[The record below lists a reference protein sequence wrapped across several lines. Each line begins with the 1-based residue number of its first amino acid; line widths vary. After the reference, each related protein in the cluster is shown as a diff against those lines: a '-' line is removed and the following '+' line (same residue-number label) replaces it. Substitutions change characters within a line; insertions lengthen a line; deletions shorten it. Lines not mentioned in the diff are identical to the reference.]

1 MVPHISQAVQTL
13 LTTILHAPIKEYLK
27 ASQVSFSNLENSI
40 LTSIYQI
47 SNGLGWYIAM
57 AHRTSGLYATT
68 RLLTASK
75 S

>member
-1 MVPHISQAVQTL
+1 MVPHISRAVQTL
-13 LTTILHAPIKEYLK
+13 LTTILHAPTKEYLK

-57 AHRTSGLYATT
+57 AHRISGLYAMKH
-68 RLLTASK
+68 LPTAFK
-75 S
+75 L